1 MKNIGQLMKQAQA
14 MQAKMAEA
22 QEELAQHQETGQA
35 GGGLVTVSLTGK
47 GEMASLKID
56 PSLMKEG
63 EAEILEDLLV
73 AAFNDAKKKVE
84 TYTADKMSNVTGGL
98 SIPGLS

>member
-22 QEELAQHQETGQA
+22 QEELAQHQEMGQA
-35 GGGLVTVSLTGK
+35 GGGLVSVTLTGK

-56 PSLMKEG
+56 PSVMKEG
-63 EAEILEDLLV
+63 EADILEDLLI

-84 TYTADKMSNVTGGL
+84 AYASDKMTNVTGGL